1 MNFQE
6 ELVFEANKLI
16 KRFERYASDLRDDDK
31 RISRRTGIPTTGNV
45 LRPNYWT
52 IDPSFDPFHVRANNE
67 AIARSVNFKLRTG
80 TYIPYNPIEY
90 EVPKKD
96 GSMRPVSVFTVADSA
111 VSKRVYRSLMDKNRA
126 KFSAYSYAY
135 RNDLTVH
142 DAIQNIGADLSGQ
155 KRMFIAEYDF
165 SKYFQSI
172 EHEHLW
178 RVLKN
183 QKFLLSPLER
193 KVLDGFLNVEN
204 QRGLTYSRVNL
215 AGQKSSV
222 GIPQGTS
229 ISLFLANV
237 AAWELDRSLE
247 RLGVG
252 FARYADDTLIWSS
265 DYSRICAAVEVLS
278 DQSELMGS
286 SINLKKSPGVSIFSP
301 HEKKAELRTSSEV
314 EFVGYRFTGTGI
326 GLKRSVESRIKKKMS
341 FIIWQNLLKPLQAG
355 NFNPNRIAPNFDRDY
370 YVMILQLR
378 RYLYGDHSEAKIRRL
393 KSQRAKQIHFRGL
406 MSYFPLAEDIE
417 QLKELDGWL
426 LHTIFTSLQVRAMLF
441 KKHGVTTLPIP
452 HGLLKEELLK
462 SKGFTSGGILVDLEI
477 PSFVRV
483 GKVIQKSARA
493 FGPNVIRKQPGLN
506 QYHYN

>member
-1 MNFQE
+1 M
-6 ELVFEANKLI
+6 
-16 KRFERYASDLRDDDK
+16 
-31 RISRRTGIPTTGNV
+31 
-45 LRPNYWT
+45 
-52 IDPSFDPFHVRANNE
+52 
-67 AIARSVNFKLRTG
+67 
-80 TYIPYNPIEY
+80 
-90 EVPKKD
+90 
-96 GSMRPVSVFTVADSA
+96 
-111 VSKRVYRSLMDKNRA
+111 
-126 KFSAYSYAY
+126 
-135 RNDLTVH
+135 
-142 DAIQNIGADLSGQ
+142 
-155 KRMFIAEYDF
+155 
-165 SKYFQSI
+165 
-172 EHEHLW
+172 
-178 RVLKN
+178 
-183 QKFLLSPLER
+183 
-193 KVLDGFLNVEN
+193 
-204 QRGLTYSRVNL
+204 
-215 AGQKSSV
+215 
-222 GIPQGTS
+222 
-229 ISLFLANV
+229 
-237 AAWELDRSLE
+237 
-247 RLGVG
+247 G

-378 RYLYGDHSEAKIRRL
+378 RYLYGDLSEAKIRRL